1 MYDWF
6 SSYVFFPR
14 YSNTKPA
21 LVLLIPLHHEQETW
35 WQGSSLGMMRSPE
48 LPWLL
53 SNAPGL
59 VTSPLSWTRKTIINE
74 CLNALIC
81 LNSLV
86 EVYPVDCIL
95 NTSVNIWDTER
106 TNSSTLGKLI
116 PCFTCQ
122 KPQSHPTHRSNTAE
136 NVQKLIT
143 SIFLFLYVFRA
154 GDSFITELWFRHIF
168 EFHQKITEFHKKKNY
183 KLNGAILLKPYYNK
197 VSRLSTSS

>member
-1 MYDWF
+1 MGRLTLQLLSLWTTPKVSF
-6 SSYVFFPR
+6 LVFGGLSITRSCPNVIVRLILVICFFPR

-86 EVYPVDCIL
+86 EVYPVDSIL
-95 NTSVNIWDTER
+95 NTSVNIWDTDM

-122 KPQSHPTHRSNTAE
+122 KPHVTIQ
-136 NVQKLIT
+136 
-143 SIFLFLYVFRA
+143 
-154 GDSFITELWFRHIF
+154 HIVV
-168 EFHQKITEFHKKKNY
+168 T
-183 KLNGAILLKPYYNK
+183 LLKMYKN
-197 VSRLSTSS
+197 